1 MSATSVPFSHN
12 TLTAT
17 RRENS
22 AVILRLPVS
31 LERLLA
37 LLEENGADDYG
48 AIGPAQFAFW
58 RSFKLVAD
66 AIAIVGE
73 DFAASPSIDAEGGIR
88 VTWKRGDRTVK
99 LVCPANREQPIYI
112 YYASPQ
118 GNILRNEDITASA
131 LAGRLFWLINREP

>member
-1 MSATSVPFSHN
+1 MSATTVPFAHN

-17 RRENS
+17 RSENS
-22 AVILRLPVS
+22 TVILRLPLS

-48 AIGPAQFAFW
+48 AIGPSQFAFW

-73 DFAASPSIDAEGGIR
+73 DFAASPSVDAEGGIR
-88 VTWKRGDRTVK
+88 VTWKRGDRTIK
-99 LVCPANREQPIYI
+99 LVCPANREQPIYV
-112 YYASPQ
+112 YYASPL
-118 GNILRNEDITASA
+118 GNAVRNDGITAPV
-131 LAGRLFWLINREP
+131 LAERLSWLINREP